1 MSKRTTTRWYIGAWI
16 VYIIAAIAFFMIS
29 RSAQGSASP
38 PPGVW
43 LSYLVLTIS
52 AVVMLAMWIGALI
65 RLGRQRAWGWFLG
78 ILVLHLVG
86 LGIVGMVAY
95 AISGPEDT
103 DAVVI
108 RPSTPV

>member
-52 AVVMLAMWIGALI
+52 AVVMLAIWIGALI
-65 RLGRQRAWGWFLG
+65 RLGQQRAWGWFVG

>member
-1 MSKRTTTRWYIGAWI
+1 MSKRITTRWYIGAWI
-16 VYIIAAIAFFMIS
+16 VYIIAAIAFFMMS
-29 RSAQGSASP
+29 RSAQGSSAL

-43 LSYLVLTIS
+43 LAYLVLMIA
-52 AVVMLAMWIGALI
+52 AVVMLVMWIGALI
-65 RLGRQRAWGWFLG
+65 RVGQQRAWGWFVG
-78 ILVLHLVG
+78 VLVLHLIG
-86 LGIVGMVAY
+86 LGIIGMVAY

>member
-1 MSKRTTTRWYIGAWI
+1 MSKRITTRWYIGAWI
-16 VYIIAAIAFFMIS
+16 VYVIAAIAFFTIS
-29 RSAQGSASP
+29 RSAQGSGAM

-43 LSYLVLTIS
+43 LAYLVLMIS
-52 AVVMLAMWIGALI
+52 AVVMLVVWIGALI
-65 RLGRQRAWGWFLG
+65 RLGQQHAWGWFVG
-78 ILVLHLVG
+78 VLVTHLIG
-86 LGIVGMVAY
+86 LGIIGMVAY